1 MTLVSSGIEEGMLVS
16 GSGIAANTMVV
27 AVSNGFGQYI
37 ELNKETQYSSG
48 ALTFTNSG
56 KSSFKLSDIT
66 VSGIPDTCNGK
77 VFTIKLYDN
86 ESAEP
91 LIISNWDD
99 TSVQVW
105 WGNGYQGDYDAT
117 DANEAVIQFPA
128 ELNAFRDWQEDA
140 YNGGYAIET
149 EQNSAMA
156 DGAFK
161 INLPTT
167 VDASKVYK
175 ITIESQ
181 DDSDSFN
188 VADWGGSFYD
198 YWWD

>member
-1 MTLVSSGIEEGMLVS
+1 V
-16 GSGIAANTMVV
+16 
-27 AVSNGFGQYI
+27 
-37 ELNKETQYSSG
+37 
-48 ALTFTNSG
+48 
-56 KSSFKLSDIT
+56 
-66 VSGIPDTCNGK
+66 
-77 VFTIKLYDN
+77 
-86 ESAEP
+86 
-91 LIISNWDD
+91 
-99 TSVQVW
+99 
-105 WGNGYQGDYDAT
+105 
-117 DANEAVIQFPA
+117 VIQFPA
-128 ELNAFRDWQEDA
+128 ELKAFRDWQEDA

-161 INLPTT
+161 INLPTM